1 MKTIVSLKELM
12 TRWGVSRASITRMEQ
27 AGTLQ
32 RLRIPGIFYS
42 IKNVLAV
49 ENIDE
54 KEFTPFEL
62 RRLRNELRQTQK
74 ELKRC
79 RMFISEMAVN
89 MSQFEYEERRER
101 ND

>member
-27 AGTLQ
+27 AGTLK

-62 RRLRNELRQTQK
+62 RRLQNELKQTQQ

-79 RMFISEMAVN
+79 RAFISEMAVN

-101 ND
+101 SG